1 MKEVFDKAKIKLEG
15 QKRDRKNLA
24 SHSEH
29 GFESLKIIVRLNNI
43 RRMFLETDTN
53 ATNDFANLKRLNSD
67 NRINVNEG
75 RNPGDNR

>member
-1 MKEVFDKAKIKLEG
+1 
-15 QKRDRKNLA
+15 
-24 SHSEH
+24 
-29 GFESLKIIVRLNNI
+29 
-43 RRMFLETDTN
+43 MFLETDTN